1 MTSADSTP
9 PPESAAAHGVF
20 ATTHWSVVVSARDHS
35 SPKSGEAL
43 ESLCKAYWLPLYA
56 YCRRSGHS
64 PANAEDLTQGFFARL
79 LEKDYLKSAS
89 QEKGRFRSFLL
100 VALKRFIA
108 NEWDHQHALKRGGF
122 TRFVSI
128 DQELAE
134 SRFASEPAHNL
145 QPDLLFDRQWAMTLL
160 DHTLARLRQEYL
172 ETGRAQLFEYLH
184 GCLAKDETALPYAEI
199 ATRLNLTEA
208 AVKMAVHRLRIRY
221 REILQN
227 EIAQTVASPSDVELE
242 MKHLFAAFE
251 G

>member
-1 MTSADSTP
+1 
-9 PPESAAAHGVF
+9 
-20 ATTHWSVVVSARDHS
+20 VVVSAQDQN

-43 ESLCKAYWLPLYA
+43 ESLCKAYWFPLYA

-64 PANAEDLTQGFFARL
+64 PADAEDLTQGFFARL
-79 LEKDYLKSAS
+79 LEKDYLRSAS

-100 VALKRFIA
+100 VALKRFMA

-122 TRFVSI
+122 AQFVPI

-134 SRFASEPAHNL
+134 SRFAAEPAHNL

-160 DHTLARLRQEYL
+160 DRTVARLREEYL
-172 ETGRAQLFEYLH
+172 ETGRAQLFEFLH

-208 AVKMAVHRLRIRY
+208 AIKMAVHRLRARY

-227 EIAQTVASPSDVELE
+227 EIGQTVASPSDIELE

>member
-9 PPESAAAHGVF
+9 PPESAAGHGVF
-20 ATTHWSVVVSARDHS
+20 ATTHWSVVVSATDQS
-35 SPKSGEAL
+35 SPKSAEAL

-64 PANAEDLTQGFFARL
+64 PADAEDLTQGFFARL

-122 TRFVSI
+122 ARFVPI
-128 DQELAE
+128 DQDLAE
-134 SRFASEPAHNL
+134 SRFASELAHNL

-160 DHTLARLRQEYL
+160 DHTLSRLRQEYL
-172 ETGRAQLFEYLH
+172 ETGRAQLFDYLH

-208 AVKMAVHRLRIRY
+208 AVKMAVHRLRVRY

-227 EIAQTVASPSDVELE
+227 EIAQTVASPSDIELE
-242 MKHLFAAFE
+242 MKHLFTAFE